1 MTESQDIPE
10 GSRCFVTGE
19 PIINNETARFTY
31 EFDAWVSEEG
41 QEIVEEDARAENP
54 APENEI
60 IFREWYAQDESDAAR
75 WEMALRHLD
84 YDNNFDG
91 DYRE

>member
-10 GSRCFVTGE
+10 GSICFVTGE
-19 PIINNETARFTY
+19 PIMDSETARFTC

-54 APENEI
+54 SRENEI
-60 IFREWYAQDESDAAR
+60 IFREWYAQDEADAAR
-75 WEMALRHLD
+75 WDMALRHLD
-84 YDNNFDG
+84 YDNQFNG
-91 DYRE
+91 DDE

>member
-10 GSRCFVTGE
+10 GSICFVTGE
-19 PIINNETARFTY
+19 PIMDSETARFTC

-54 APENEI
+54 SRENEI
-60 IFREWYAQDESDAAR
+60 IFREWYV
-75 WEMALRHLD
+75 L
-84 YDNNFDG
+84 
-91 DYRE
+91 